1 MTKQPPDPDLRALFQ
16 ALRRADEDLV
26 PPFSRVMEAGTVAT
40 EEPSPPGAGTRAAG
54 RPLRRRLALSGTLL
68 AAAAAAI
75 VLLLPRSRVS
85 EAEFESAVRT
95 YTTSPAGGAW
105 RSPTDALLK
114 LPGNRVLSTLPSLGG
129 GPMPGKVTTRS
140 PSNQI

>member
-1 MTKQPPDPDLRALFQ
+1 MTNQPPDPDLRALFQ
-16 ALRRADEDLV
+16 ALRREDDGLV
-26 PPFSRVMEAGTVAT
+26 PPFRRVMEAGRAETG
-40 EEPSPPGAGTRAAG
+40 EPASSGARTWAAR
-54 RPLRRRLALSGTLL
+54 RPLRRRLALGGTLL
-68 AAAAAAI
+68 AAAAAA
-75 VLLLPRSRVS
+75 VLLFLPRSRVS

-129 GPMPGKVTTRS
+129 GPMPGRATTRS